1 MINLLKYN
9 LKTIMTM
16 IRRIIYL
23 RSDNIEIVI
32 NDKADEVTKEIF
44 H

>member
-1 MINLLKYN
+1 
-9 LKTIMTM
+9 MTM